1 MFLWFMERPPRNK
14 TSRIELLNLVGTA
27 RCAVRAAFSG
37 ATMPPADAR
46 AGTSQRDVPT
56 EVRFMGREHLQ
67 NPDVN
72 RSHEPVAIPL
82 NRPPA
87 PSPPLGEKGRDEGVR
102 FKERDRVGSS
112 EILQTGLNREVVV
125 PSCTV
130 VRPVRN
136 FRLSTG

>member
-46 AGTSQRDVPT
+46 AGASQRDVPT
-56 EVRFMGREHLQ
+56 QVRFMGREHLQ

-72 RSHEPVAIPL
+72 RSHEPVAILL
-82 NRPPA
+82 NRPPGTF
-87 PSPPLGEKGRDEGVR
+87 SPTGGEGRDEGIR
-102 FKERDRVGSS
+102 FKERDRVG
-112 EILQTGLNREVVV
+112 LRE
-125 PSCTV
+125 SC
-130 VRPVRN
+130 RPD
-136 FRLSTG
+136 SI